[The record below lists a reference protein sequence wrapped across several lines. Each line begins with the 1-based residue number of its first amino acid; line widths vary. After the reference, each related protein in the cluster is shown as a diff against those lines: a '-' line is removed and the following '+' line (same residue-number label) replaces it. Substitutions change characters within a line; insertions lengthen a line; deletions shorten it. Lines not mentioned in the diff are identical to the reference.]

1 MAPHEHDKDNHALAM
16 YSISTLFKAIKC
28 ITFPNLQ
35 SVLCR
40 SMDALGMLSYRKKL
54 CSKQAV
60 GTGNN
65 EFPDKS
71 QFLYEPIHKEMVDHL
86 PVRV

>member
-1 MAPHEHDKDNHALAM
+1 
-16 YSISTLFKAIKC
+16 
-28 ITFPNLQ
+28 
-35 SVLCR
+35 
-40 SMDALGMLSYRKKL
+40 MLSYRKKL
-54 CSKQAV
+54 CSEQAV

-86 PVRV
+86 PSLNLSRVCDRHLVSTWLDPKNRTQTAYGNMLRVWTTSKLGLF